1 MSATTM
7 LAEAGTTA
15 KQASTDTSEM
25 AGARRNQKRSAWETV
40 MSSLKKSL
48 IPSAIG

>member
-1 MSATTM
+1 MSATTRVPS
-7 LAEAGTTA
+7 GHDG

-25 AGARRNQKRSAWETV
+25 AGARRNQKRFACETV